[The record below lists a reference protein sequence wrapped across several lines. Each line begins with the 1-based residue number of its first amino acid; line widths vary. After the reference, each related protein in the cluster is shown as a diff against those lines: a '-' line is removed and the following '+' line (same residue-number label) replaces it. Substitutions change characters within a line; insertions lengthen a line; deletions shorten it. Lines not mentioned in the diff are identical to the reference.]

1 MEWPDWIKGKSSMT
15 LGSSPTVARFLFS
28 DFWWLDSMVVEW
40 VSARVG
46 GNLQCCYS
54 VIPMWAMSLGIVGD
68 SKVLQ
73 LF

>member
-1 MEWPDWIKGKSSMT
+1 MT

-28 DFWWLDSMVVEW
+28 DFWWLNSVVVEW
-40 VSARVG
+40 VSTKVG
-46 GNLQCCYS
+46 GNLQRCYF
-54 VIPMWAMSLGIVGD
+54 VIPIWVMSLGIDGD

>member
-1 MEWPDWIKGKSSMT
+1 MT
-15 LGSSPTVARFLFS
+15 LGSSLTVARFLFS

-46 GNLQCCYS
+46 GNLQRYCY
-54 VIPMWAMSLGIVGD
+54 VISMWVMSLGINGD